1 MILEYCVRGALG
13 LKIKWRRL
21 HFRQGTSKL
30 QTEIALSTTESEY
43 IALSTAMREVI
54 PFMGLMKEI
63 SGTFGL
69 IPRKPVF
76 KCTVWEDNN
85 SCITVATSP
94 KFTPRTKHIAIKYH
108 HFRSFVAD
116 GSIVI
121 KPIDTAEQLADI
133 LTKPLSPKA
142 FNYLRKKFMGW

>member
-1 MILEYCVRGALG
+1 
-13 LKIKWRRL
+13 
-21 HFRQGTSKL
+21 
-30 QTEIALSTTESEY
+30 
-43 IALSTAMREVI
+43 MRDVI

-116 GSIVI
+116 GSIDTN
-121 KPIDTAEQLADI
+121 PIDTSEQLADT

-142 FNYLRKKFMGW
+142 FKYLRKKIMGW

>member
-1 MILEYCVRGALG
+1 
-13 LKIKWRRL
+13 
-21 HFRQGTSKL
+21 
-30 QTEIALSTTESEY
+30 
-43 IALSTAMREVI
+43 
-54 PFMGLMKEI
+54 MGLMKEI

-85 SCITVATSP
+85 GCNTVAKCP
-94 KFTPRTKHIAIKYH
+94 KFTLRTKYTAIKYH

-121 KPIDTAEQLADI
+121 D
-133 LTKPLSPKA
+133 LS
-142 FNYLRKKFMGW
+142 Y